1 MFLRKEKKIK
11 IKIKKI
17 SPFGVVGL
25 PLGQNGVVRLNQPQP
40 TGMGW
45 LIIIFFSF
53 FLYLF
58 FLNGKK
64 WEHFEEFKVEVWVI
78 SAYLMSTNRSK
89 RWNFKME
96 WLHCKK
102 KKKKLRWFTLSIF
115 KH

>member
-1 MFLRKEKKIK
+1 MFLRKEKK

-40 TGMGW
+40 AGMGW
-45 LIIIFFSF
+45 LIIIFF
-53 FLYLF
+53 FLFSLF
-58 FLNGKK
+58 IFLNGKK

-102 KKKKLRWFTLSIF
+102 KKKKKKLCWFTLSIF